1 MRRTVLG
8 LFAVVALSAL
18 WLASAGCGGGDGGSG
33 PLDRALAYLPENA
46 PFAAAIDTD
55 LEGDQAKSIEK
66 ILERFRFGD
75 ELRNSLEDQV
85 SPGEIDFDKDLKPL
99 LGNQL
104 VVGSPDVRS
113 FEAENGFVAAIEAK
127 APGKLSELLERRDVE
142 RKGERN
148 GATLYEDDGRAFA
161 VEDGVLVLAGSE
173 TLLDG
178 ALGQH
183 DRGGSLTAETLE
195 EATEDLPDDALLRVY
210 TNDEQLLRADP
221 ETEDALE
228 IEWVRA
234 LRSFGLSDC
243 FKDDRMDVD
252 FQLATDGEDL
262 SEVDL
267 PLAAG
272 SESPA
277 AIEAPGKI
285 GLGLRDPAQVLAFA
299 EAAAQAVDP
308 AGFGD
313 YNAAK
318 GTIERRLRI
327 TLEEDLLGQL
337 SGDMSLSVG
346 IDGTFG
352 LRADVKDPAVFDR
365 TLTKLGRILPDIIE
379 KAVGEPIGYSKP
391 KPGQDF
397 YALATADGESLVY
410 GVVDGVFVLAN
421 DGDRASRLS
430 GESMKSIDGATG
442 SLTVNAD
449 AQQLVSHV
457 VERLGGLGGA
467 IDGSALSEPF
477 GELTGSVSTEP
488 EGIRG
493 RLTLGFD

>member
-8 LFAVVALSAL
+8 LLAVVALSAL
-18 WLASAGCGGGDGGSG
+18 LLASAGCGGGDGGSRS
-33 PLDRALAYLPENA
+33 LDSALAYLPENA

-55 LEGDQAKSIEK
+55 LEGDQAKSIES
-66 ILERFRFGD
+66 ILERFPFGED
-75 ELRNSLEDQV
+75 LRGSLEDDLSQRDL
-85 SPGEIDFDKDLKPL
+85 DFDRDLKPL

-113 FEAENGFVAAIEAK
+113 FEGENGFVAAIEAK
-127 APGKLSELLERRDVE
+127 DPGRLSELLERRDIE

-148 GATLYEDDGRAFA
+148 GATLYDDDGGGKFA
-161 VEDGVLVLAGSE
+161 IEDGVLVMAGSQE
-173 TLLDG
+173 LLDG
-178 ALGQH
+178 ALEQH
-183 DRGGSLTAETLE
+183 DRGAKLTAETFE

-210 TNDEQLLRADP
+210 TNVEQLLRADP

-234 LRSFGLSDC
+234 LRSFGLTAS

-252 FQLATDGEDL
+252 FRLATDGEDL

-277 AIEAPGKI
+277 AIDAPGKI

-299 EAAAQAVDP
+299 EDAAEAVDP

-313 YNAAK
+313 YSAAK

-352 LRADVKDPAVFDR
+352 LRGDVKDPAAFDR
-365 TLTKLGRILPDIIE
+365 TLMKLGRILPDVAE
-379 KAVGEPIGYSKP
+379 KAVGEPIGNSKP

-397 YALATADGESLVY
+397 YALATA
-410 GVVDGVFVLAN
+410 
-421 DGDRASRLS
+421 
-430 GESMKSIDGATG
+430 
-442 SLTVNAD
+442 
-449 AQQLVSHV
+449 
-457 VERLGGLGGA
+457 
-467 IDGSALSEPF
+467 
-477 GELTGSVSTEP
+477 
-488 EGIRG
+488 
-493 RLTLGFD
+493 